1 MTKREAKQHK
11 IEWNR
16 AIAEG
21 RAVRIGILPTTFRS
35 FLTSEEA
42 QSFVTEASQSGFTA
56 EIINPELAQ

>member
-1 MTKREAKQHK
+1 MTKKEARKAK
-11 IEWNR
+11 LEWNR

-21 RAVRIGILPTTFRS
+21 RAVRIVIVPTTFRS

-42 QSFVTEASQSGFTA
+42 QCFVTEASQSGFTA